1 MNDTLIAIA
10 MGVLGFVPTAIVVAI
25 AARQPYDRI
34 DYSGWIPPDEII
46 EEAAVTLYFDAPGRE
61 LTP

>member
-25 AARQPYDRI
+25 AARQPHDKI
-34 DYSGWIPPDEII
+34 DYFGWTPPDEVT
-46 EEAAVTLYFDAPGRE
+46 EDAAVTLYF
-61 LTP
+61 